1 MKSNSGYRWF
11 FAISAVLAL
20 FFVSSAGDQ
29 MKNAPIKVKKVSLF
43 KNGLGFFNAEV
54 AIPNGAETIRVGQ
67 IPVPVYGTFW
77 VAYSDKV
84 KVRSLVTGF
93 ERVDEE
99 AGARTIAQLL
109 AGNIG
114 RTVQIR
120 TTAADKDPIEGMIVK
135 MEGGNET
142 NEQPNPYFMDRRTD
156 HNSRGGY
163 DYSGQGGVV
172 LVKTSRGLSAIAT
185 SNIIQANIVGND
197 VKNTV
202 TLNNKRPSIRVELER
217 PVRGETMTVS
227 FLAKGVT
234 WSPSYCIDITDPQ
247 TARLSA
253 KAVVINEV
261 MNLENISCELVTGF
275 PNIAFSDVVGPE
287 AMSQNL
293 AQFLQALDQ
302 GRSEPN
308 RRSTITQQAVVNR
321 RLYEDDAGNVVP
333 AYRAPSGGAAS
344 EDLFFYP
351 VENFSLKKGET
362 ALLPLFTASMPC
374 QHIYIWEIEDF
385 VDNGEQYRSS
395 SGSDDAQKP
404 AEEVWH
410 SCRLKNSLGMP
421 LTTAAAEFISGGA
434 FAGQDICYYT
444 APGAQTTIRINRA
457 LNVMAEQAEIEVER
471 KRGVTQFYGYS
482 YDLVKV
488 KGEMKVKNR
497 LDKIILLEAT
507 KHLTGEILQKP
518 QDAKDLQTAKGLK
531 QVNPRHVLTLEM
543 KLKPNE
549 ERTSTYVYQVY
560 IHN

>member
-1 MKSNSGYRWF
+1 MKSNSGYRWL
-11 FAISAVLAL
+11 FAIPAVLAL
-20 FFVSSAGDQ
+20 FFASSAEDQ
-29 MKNAPIKVKKVSLF
+29 VKNAPLKVKKVSLF

-54 AIPNGAETIRVGQ
+54 ALPDGAATIRVGQ

-77 VAYSDKV
+77 VAYGDKV

-114 RTVQIR
+114 RIVQVR
-120 TTAADKDPIEGMIVK
+120 TAAADKDPIEGKIMK

-142 NEQPNPYFMDRRTD
+142 DEQPNPYFMDRRTD
-156 HNSRGGY
+156 QNARGGY

-172 LVKTSRGLSAIAT
+172 LVKTSKGLSAIAT
-185 SNIIQANIVGND
+185 SHIIQATIVAND
-197 VKNTV
+197 AKNTV

-261 MNLENISCELVTGF
+261 MDLENISCELVTGF
-275 PNIAFSDVVGPE
+275 PNIALSDVVGPE

-302 GRSEPN
+302 GRSEPG
-308 RRSTITQQAVVNR
+308 RGSMMTQQAVVNR
-321 RLYEDDAGNVVP
+321 SLYDGDADNVVP
-333 AYRAPSGGAAS
+333 TYRAPSGGAAS

-351 VENFSLKKGET
+351 VKDFSLKKGET
-362 ALLPLFTASMPC
+362 ALLPLFTASMPF
-374 QHIYIWEIEDF
+374 QHLYIWEIEDF
-385 VDNGEQYRSS
+385 VDDDEQYRSS
-395 SGSDDAQKP
+395 SRSDDGRNP

-410 SCRLKNSLGMP
+410 SCRLKNTLGMP
-421 LTTAAAEFISGGA
+421 LTTATAEFVSGGE
-434 FAGQDICYYT
+434 FAGQDICHYT
-444 APGAQTTIRINRA
+444 APGAQATIRINRA
-457 LNVMAEQAEIEVER
+457 LNVMAEQAEVEVDR
-471 KRGVTQFYGYS
+471 KRGVAQFYGYS
-482 YDLVKV
+482 YDLVKA

-497 LDKIILLEAT
+497 LDKAIVLEAT
-507 KHLTGEILQKP
+507 KNLTGEILQKP
-518 QDAKDLQTAKGLK
+518 EDAKDLQTAKGLK
-531 QVNPRHVLTLEM
+531 QVNPRHVLSLEM

>member
-1 MKSNSGYRWF
+1 MKSHFINCWLF
-11 FAISAVLAL
+11 TVSAVLTL
-20 FFVSSAGDQ
+20 FLASSAEDLV
-29 MKNAPIKVKKVSLF
+29 KNAPIKVKKVSLF

-54 AIPNGAETIRVGQ
+54 AIPNGTATIRIGQ

-77 VAYSDKV
+77 VASGEKV

-93 ERVDEE
+93 ERFDEE

-114 RTVQIR
+114 RIVQIR
-120 TTAADKDPIEGMIVK
+120 TTAGDKDPIEGKIVK
-135 MEGGNET
+135 MESGNEMD
-142 NEQPNPYFMDRRTD
+142 EQPNPYFMDRRTD
-156 HNSRGGY
+156 YNARGGY
-163 DYSGQGGVV
+163 DYSGQAGIV
-172 LVKTSRGLSAIAT
+172 LVKTGKGLSAIAT
-185 SNIIQANIVGND
+185 GNIIQANIVGSD
-197 VKNTV
+197 IKNTV
-202 TLNNKRPSIRVELER
+202 TLNKKRPSIRVELER
-217 PVRGETMTVS
+217 PVRGEAMTVS

-261 MNLENISCELVTGF
+261 MDLENISCELVTGF

-302 GRSEPN
+302 GRSEPG
-308 RRSTITQQAVVNR
+308 RRSVMTQQAVISR
-321 RLYEDDAGNVVP
+321 RLYEDDADNVVP

-344 EDLFFYP
+344 EDLFLYP

-374 QHIYIWEIEDF
+374 QHLYTWEIEDF
-385 VDNGEQYRSS
+385 VDNSEQYRGSS
-395 SGSDDAQKP
+395 RSDDGQKP

-410 SCRLKNSLGMP
+410 SCRLKNTLGMP
-421 LTTAAAEFISGGA
+421 LTTAAAEFLSGGA

-457 LNVMAEQAEIEVER
+457 LNVMAEQAEVEVER
-471 KRGVTQFYGYS
+471 KRGVAQFYGYS

-497 LDKIILLEAT
+497 LDKAIVLEAT

-518 QDAKDLQTAKGLK
+518 QDARDLQTAKGLR

-549 ERTSTYVYQVY
+549 ERNSAYVYQVY
-560 IHN
+560 IH